1 LNKSPLNTFLFRAFF
16 RMQNESLIRAWRL
29 SQVMARGRVKNS
41 GLTATKKTC
50 TITTIMVYT
59 TTPKKERAAIVPA
72 QIRAARG
79 LVGWTQEQLATA
91 AEVGLSTVRDIEG
104 QRRGDEIGAISA
116 IVRALENEGVTF
128 VAGDKNDGPGV
139 RISTGQPNIILRPS
153 RMVSD
158 VLPFTVEWRGQRV
171 IVCVARE
178 PLEDFETNNFH
189 HKDAEFVA
197 AFEKNKRAVLDAA
210 AKAIDAGKVTRDG
223 RVYLDGDD
231 FPQLK

>member
-1 LNKSPLNTFLFRAFF
+1 
-16 RMQNESLIRAWRL
+16 
-29 SQVMARGRVKNS
+29 
-41 GLTATKKTC
+41 
-50 TITTIMVYT
+50 MVYT

-104 QRRGDEIGAISA
+104 QRRGDQIGAISA

-128 VAGDKNDGPGV
+128 IAGDASDGPGV

-153 RMVSD
+153 RMVD
-158 VLPFTVEWRGQRV
+158 GVLPFTVEWRGQRV

-178 PLEDFETNNFH
+178 PLEDIETGNFNS
-189 HKDAEFVA
+189 DAEFVG
-197 AFEKNKRAVLDAA
+197 AFEKNRRAMLDAA
-210 AKAIDAGKVTRDG
+210 AKAIDAGRVTPDG
-223 RVYLDGDD
+223 RVYLVGDD
-231 FPQLK
+231 FHN